1 MKYKIFLT
9 EEFKK
14 DFNRCDKSIKERI
27 EKEIDQLE
35 ENPYAGKPLSYKFLR
50 EKKVDNYRFYY
61 LVYEKYVIVLIV
73 GLSKKKDQQEKIDK
87 IKNLLNEYEE
97 EIKKKFIF

>member
-14 DFNRCDKSIKERI
+14 DFNKCDKSIKERI

-35 ENPYAGKPLSYKFLR
+35 ENP
-50 EKKVDNYRFYY
+50 
-61 LVYEKYVIVLIV
+61 
-73 GLSKKKDQQEKIDK
+73 
-87 IKNLLNEYEE
+87 
-97 EIKKKFIF
+97 